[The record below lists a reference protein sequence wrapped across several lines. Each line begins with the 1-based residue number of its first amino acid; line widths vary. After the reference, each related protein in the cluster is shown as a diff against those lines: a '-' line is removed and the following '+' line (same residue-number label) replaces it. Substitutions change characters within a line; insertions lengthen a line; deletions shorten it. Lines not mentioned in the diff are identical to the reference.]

1 MFSWAYLK
9 PQDSYTH
16 HTQTHTHLH
25 TPSIPHWKLC
35 RQALPLISSLPTSA
49 DMIPAGLHSQG
60 SVCTCLFVAAVRDS
74 PSVSVLASATQKPNA
89 QLICKHTIT
98 EPLFASATRRDKMGK
113 IPHKWLPKSSRVVGD
128 GYNVI
133 SWTSQQTGIKTRGH
147 TTWEAFT
154 EPATKAS
161 RREFRITQRTT
172 STMTFKGSLLA
183 NLSADV
189 PRFLD
194 FHLRFLTPSQY
205 NGG

>member
-113 IPHKWLPKSSRVVGD
+113 IPHKWLPKSSRVCGRRIQC
-128 GYNVI
+128 YQLNI
-133 SWTSQQTGIKTRGH
+133 SANRDQNTRTHYMGSIYWTSNQSLQDGIQNNSKD
-147 TTWEAFT
+147 
-154 EPATKAS
+154 
-161 RREFRITQRTT
+161 
-172 STMTFKGSLLA
+172 
-183 NLSADV
+183 NLNNDI
-189 PRFLD
+189 
-194 FHLRFLTPSQY
+194 
-205 NGG
+205 